1 MQLKVLYEDN
11 HLLVISKPAGIA
23 TMGTPAGEL
32 SLIDHAKQYLKQKYD
47 KPGEVYLGV
56 VSRLDA
62 LVSGVIL
69 FARTSK
75 AASRLTDAFR
85 TREVEKTYL
94 ALVAGLPEAQS
105 ESLVHY
111 LKKDER
117 NQRMF
122 ATHADAPEVQRA
134 ELSYSTLNHS
144 GEQSLLEI
152 SLKTGRKHQ
161 IRVQLSKIGLPI
173 LGDKK
178 YGSQVSFD
186 PGITLHSWKLSL
198 IHPVRKE
205 PISFTV
211 PPPTSWPLR
220 P

>member
-23 TMGTPAGEL
+23 TMGTPTGVM
-32 SLIDHAKQYLKQKYD
+32 SLIDYAKQYLKQKYN
-47 KPGEVYLGV
+47 KPGEVYLGI

-75 AASRLTDAFR
+75 AASRLTEAFR
-85 TREVEKTYL
+85 TGEVEKTYL
-94 ALVAGLPEAQS
+94 ALVEGRPEANS

-111 LKKDER
+111 LKKDEH

-122 ATHADAPEVQRA
+122 ATHAEVPNVQRA
-134 ELSYSTLNHS
+134 ELSYVTLEHS
-144 GEQSLLEI
+144 AEYSLLEI

-161 IRVQLSKIGLPI
+161 IRVQFSKIGHPI

-178 YGSQVSFD
+178 YGSRSIFD
-186 PGITLHSWKLSL
+186 TGIALHSWKLSL

-211 PPPTSWPLR
+211 PTPSSWPLR